1 MRSMSL
7 VAAVLFLVF
16 IVGPLFGQTAAQL
29 DEILAEKHL
38 SYGSAAYLL
47 LGVSDEEGEP
57 ESREAATETL
67 EARGLHLPEME
78 ADARLNLGELSLL
91 IMRVL
96 EIDGGFMYRLLEDPR
111 YAARELEFLGVIQG
125 NAFPRMRVSGE
136 RGLRILN
143 RAVALREEG
152 QL

>member
-1 MRSMSL
+1 MRSMSV

-47 LGVSDEEGEP
+47 LGVSDEKGEP

-67 EARGLHLPEME
+67 EARGFHLPEME

-91 IMRVL
+91 VMRVL

-111 YAARELEFLGVIQG
+111 YAARELEFLGVVQG
-125 NAFPRMRVSGE
+125 NAFPRMRVSGK